1 MGLEKPK
8 VVVVGAGGMGA
19 LFGSVLKEGG
29 LQVTLVDTNADH
41 VTAIRENGLQITGF
55 GGDRTV
61 EIAAT
66 QDAGTVEVADVILFQ
81 CKAHGSRDAA
91 RSVRHL
97 VTGGAVC
104 ISFQNGLGNE
114 EVIAEEVGAGNVL
127 GGLTTMAGEMLGP
140 GRIRDFSRV
149 PAYLGEM
156 EGGIS
161 DRAQQITS
169 AFTAAGLETHASEN
183 IRLDTWKK
191 LLGNIAFSALSGATN
206 LTSAACLRVPELK
219 QTSLRALDE
228 ALAVAASLGIDLDRE
243 EVVKGMEMISQP
255 GGTGDNKSSLC
266 VDILNQRPT
275 EVDFIYGSVIAKAR
289 ETGVATPT
297 LDTLA
302 SIVKGLESHYLEAT
316 T

>member
-1 MGLEKPK
+1 MGFEKPK

-19 LFGSVLKEGG
+19 LFGCILKDGG
-29 LQVTLVDTNADH
+29 LQVTLVDTNLDH

-66 QDAGTVEVADVILFQ
+66 TDAGTIDAADVILFQ

-91 RSVRHL
+91 RSIWHL
-97 VTGGAVC
+97 VKGGAVC

-114 EVIAEEVGAGNVL
+114 EAIAEEVGADNVL
-127 GGLTTMAGEMLGP
+127 GGLTTMAGLLLGP

-149 PAYLGEM
+149 PSYLGEM

-161 DRAQQITS
+161 DRAQQIAS
-169 AFTAAGLETHASEN
+169 AFTAARLETHASGN

-191 LLGNIAFSALSGATN
+191 LLGNIALSALSGTTN

-228 ALAVAASLGIDLDRE
+228 ALAVAASLGIDLDRGDA
-243 EVVKGMEMISQP
+243 VKGMEMISQP

-266 VDILNQRPT
+266 MDILNQRPS

-302 SIVKGLESHYLEAT
+302 SIVKGLESHYLEAKT
-316 T
+316 